1 MEKKRIIIIEDELA
15 VQRGLTTWLSDE
27 YDIKCF
33 NSAEEF
39 LESINN
45 LEFKIEIPTCILL
58 DFQMPGMSGVELQN
72 RLRQMNSTYPIAF
85 MSGNA
90 KQADIIDAWHGGA
103 VDFILKPFSGSQISS
118 VLEKLFDVA
127 NTNNL
132 TAAPIIEDINQ
143 IDIPISK
150 REAEALLLLGSGH
163 RQSEVA
169 EIMGVSLRTVK
180 MYRTNLKNKLGLN
193 SPVDISRYCDRFRS
207 QINKIAH

>member
-1 MEKKRIIIIEDELA
+1 MKKKRILIIEDELA
-15 VQRGLTTWLSDE
+15 VQRGLTTWLSND
-27 YDIKCF
+27 YDIECF

-45 LEFKIEIPTCILL
+45 LEFKIETPTCILL

-72 RLRQMNSTYPIAF
+72 KLRQMNSSYPIAF

-103 VDFILKPFSGSQISS
+103 IDFILKPFSGSQISS
-118 VLEKLFDVA
+118 VLEKLFDAA

-132 TAAPIIEDINQ
+132 TAAPIIEDLNQ
-143 IDIPISK
+143 IGIPISK

-193 SPVDISRYCDRFRS
+193 SPVDISRYCDRFRL